1 MECCK
6 KWGRFQKMGRVA
18 KNGAGFKK
26 WVRLQKWGGFQ
37 KMGPV
42 AKKEAVAHRE
52 YIEEVVQQA
61 ESESAHIAGKAP
73 SVYLEI

>member
-1 MECCK
+1 
-6 KWGRFQKMGRVA
+6 MGQVS
-18 KNGAGFKK
+18 KNGAGCK
-26 WVRLQKWGGFQ
+26 KWGGFQ

-61 ESESAHIAGKAP
+61 ESESAHIACEAS
-73 SVYLEI
+73 SVHLEI